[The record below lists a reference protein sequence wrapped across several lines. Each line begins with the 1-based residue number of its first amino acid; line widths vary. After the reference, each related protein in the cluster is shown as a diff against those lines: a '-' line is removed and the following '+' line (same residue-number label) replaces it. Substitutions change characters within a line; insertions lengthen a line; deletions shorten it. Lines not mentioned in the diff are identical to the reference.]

1 MFTDLL
7 PAEHIAFGLDA
18 LDKDA
23 VLEALVDL
31 VAGSEAVRD
40 APALLDAVRA
50 REASL
55 STGVG
60 DGLALPHAYSD
71 AVTNAVAALAVIP
84 AGVDFEALDG
94 APVHI
99 AVLLAGS
106 PDGRAAHVRLLS
118 RVSRVL
124 GQAEVRRRLLAAS
137 NAVEARGVLIDAES
151 ALV

>member
-7 PAEHIAFGLDA
+7 PAAHIAFGLDA

-23 VLEALVDL
+23 VLEALVGL
-31 VAGSEAVRD
+31 VATTPAVRD
-40 APALLDAVRA
+40 APALLAAVRA

-71 AVTNAVAALAVIP
+71 AATEAVAALAVLP
-84 AGVDFEALDG
+84 DGVDFEALDG
-94 APVHI
+94 APVRI
-99 AVLLAGS
+99 AILLAGP

-124 GQAEVRRRLLAAS
+124 GQAEVRRRLLAAPTAAAAR
-137 NAVEARGVLIDAES
+137 AVLVDAES

>member
-1 MFTDLL
+1 MLTDLL
-7 PAEHIAFGLDA
+7 PVERIAFGFDA

-23 VLEALVDL
+23 VLEALVGL
-31 VAGSEAVRD
+31 VAPAVRD
-40 APALLDAVRA
+40 PAALLEAVRA

-71 AVTNAVAALAVIP
+71 ATTEAVAALAVIP
-84 AGVDFEALDG
+84 EGVDFEALDG
-94 APVHI
+94 APVRI
-99 AVLLAGS
+99 AVLLAGP

-124 GQAEVRRRLLAAS
+124 GQPEVRRRILAAP
-137 NAVEARGVLIDAES
+137 NAVAARAVLVDAES
-151 ALV
+151 ALA